1 MKEDLKN
8 EIIKKYKEKIKEIYE
23 VADDNEMA
31 HGKRDDICMELI
43 RELGYEELAD
53 LLEKAEEEIV
63 FWYA

>member
-23 VADDNEMA
+23 VADDRERA
-31 HGKRDDICMELI
+31 HGKRDYICIELI

-53 LLEKAEEEIV
+53 LLEKAEEEIG